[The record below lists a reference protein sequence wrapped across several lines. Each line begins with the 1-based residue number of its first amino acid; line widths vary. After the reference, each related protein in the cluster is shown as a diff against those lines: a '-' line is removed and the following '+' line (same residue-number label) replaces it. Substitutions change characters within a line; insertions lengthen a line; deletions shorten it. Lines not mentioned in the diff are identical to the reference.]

1 MKRQIGRNLRIILI
15 WTIVVLL
22 AFIQLSSLIQVTKS
36 TIDKNSNDDAMPI
49 LPSSISFP
57 FSACLIIKDDNI
69 ILSEWLA
76 YHYTIL
82 PLRRLIVGV
91 DVMSY
96 TGKSA
101 FVLFYDMNIRVFI
114 M

>member
-1 MKRQIGRNLRIILI
+1 MNRQTFRIICI

-22 AFIQLSSLIQVTKS
+22 SFIQFSSLIQVTNS
-36 TIDKNSNDDAMPI
+36 TIDKNSNDDDAMPI
-49 LPSSISFP
+49 LPDSFSFP

-69 ILSEWLA
+69 ILPEWMA

-101 FVLFYDMNIRVFI
+101 L
-114 M
+114 